1 MSMERDWG
9 GMAYVIPLIDGM
21 SSTLSTV
28 LHSSDFRQSRTGNA
42 EHLYCIVSI
51 QAVERLR
58 VSALGKL
65 TYGQHDGERDEGFER
80 DTHCGF
86 SV

>member
-1 MSMERDWG
+1 MP
-9 GMAYVIPLIDGM
+9 YVIPLINGM

-28 LHSSDFRQSRTGNA
+28 LHRSDLRQSGTSNA
-42 EHLYCIVSI
+42 EHLHSIVSI
-51 QAVERLR
+51 QAGERLR
-58 VSALGKL
+58 VLALGKL
-65 TYGQHDGERDEGFER
+65 TYSQHDGERDEGFER